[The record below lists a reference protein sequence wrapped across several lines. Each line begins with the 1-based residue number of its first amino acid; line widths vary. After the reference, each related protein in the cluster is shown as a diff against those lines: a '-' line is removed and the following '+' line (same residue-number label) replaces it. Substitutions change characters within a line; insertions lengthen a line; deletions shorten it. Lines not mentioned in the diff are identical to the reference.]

1 MRNTDFAVGE
11 HYHIFNRGVDKRD
24 IFSDRYDLERFFE
37 SMLAFNSVKP
47 IGSIYENSRDKNKF
61 GNSVPK
67 SDKLVNFVCYCLNP
81 NHYHFILEPLVENGV
96 AKFMHKLG
104 LGYTN
109 YFNEK
114 YKRTG
119 SLFQGKYKAIHI
131 DSNEYLLYLSAYINL
146 NDKIHQLG
154 NRVPKLIRSSWEEYS
169 EDGAGERADDLCEKG
184 LNGKNGR
191 MKFTFHP
198 LFS

>member
-1 MRNTDFAVGE
+1 ME
-11 HYHIFNRGVDKRD
+11 IFNS
-24 IFSDRYDLERFFE
+24 IE
-37 SMLAFNSVKP
+37 P
-47 IGSIYENSRDKNKF
+47 IGSIYENSFGKDRL

-67 SDKLVNFVCYCLNP
+67 SAKLINFACYCLNP
-81 NHYHFILEPLVENGV
+81 NHYHFILTPLVENGV

-131 DSNEYLLYLSAYINL
+131 DSNEYLLHLSAYINL

-154 NRVPKLIRSSWEEYS
+154 NSVPKLSRSSWGEYS
-169 EDGAGERADDLCEKG
+169 NDACSDDFCDKEIVLGQFSGKKEYVKFAAEAAAFAKENKDLEK
-184 LNGKNGR
+184 L
-191 MKFTFHP
+191 
-198 LFS
+198 LLE